1 VYYCPFS
8 FSENIS
14 EMNAKTT
21 IVVAAAAAYIYIE
34 SRSLWGTYLIEMKV
48 SLLCHRV
55 RLDKMRFDRS
65 LSNNP
70 ISISRFNFSWNIVES
85 VRWFIV

>member
-1 VYYCPFS
+1 MLLFLFIKMVNVESVYYCPFS

-21 IVVAAAAAYIYIE
+21 IVAAAAAAYIYIE
-34 SRSLWGTYLIEMKV
+34 SRSLWGTYPIEMKV

-65 LSNNP
+65 LA
-70 ISISRFNFSWNIVES
+70 
-85 VRWFIV
+85 